1 MAENNKALVLFD
13 EKIRLGGDVIYL
25 ARAALNTKSAVYVE
39 ENKYHYYQR
48 NISGCHTINLDK
60 RMDWIKSYF
69 IVIDMFEKNNISEE
83 IISYVKRFLAY
94 HTSNVAELACKQ
106 KDSGILKQCQNI
118 MRRYEHEYISLNKE
132 YPERIK
138 RYKELEMKEMV

>member
-1 MAENNKALVLFD
+1 MK
-13 EKIRLGGDVIYL
+13 
-25 ARAALNTKSAVYVE
+25 
-39 ENKYHYYQR
+39 
-48 NISGCHTINLDK
+48 
-60 RMDWIKSYF
+60 
-69 IVIDMFEKNNISEE
+69 KNNISEE

-94 HTSNVAELACKQ
+94 HTSNVAELACEQ
-106 KDSGILKQCQNI
+106 EDSGILNQCQDI